1 MSRMWTSIL
10 FYILL
15 NLFDFT
21 FAWLKDPNNCYEGWS
36 RDKLFG
42 KSLLILGDS
51 QGKRLMK
58 EMERLAVEFAHQA
71 SRRFLRMTKL
81 QFHRCGLCTY
91 LGADCVSKKKWQR
104 PPSSDIGPRVF
115 GLEKSL
121 CTDCHGCEAVIYTIK
136 FRKEGD
142 VKGSGEPFLIE
153 FIPVEFA
160 KDYTIQTPGK
170 LTTQENVV
178 KYLKPSPP
186 DYIIFNTG
194 LHDIPGSSLEK
205 YKTNLKF
212 YVDLLSSLNNTK
224 LIWVGTGLVDESH
237 VFYCYKHVYKNII
250 GYNIIASEVMAE
262 YPNIIEVIDP
272 VPDIVVGRELNKGAY
287 YADAHHFRQNSSFYR
302 SILMR
307 AMYSICSTSP

>member
-1 MSRMWTSIL
+1 MSTLFLFLIFSL
-10 FYILL
+10 FY
-15 NLFDFT
+15 FAS
-21 FAWLKDPNNCYEGWS
+21 AWLKDPKYCYEGWP

-58 EMERLAVEFAHQA
+58 EMERLAVEFAHQT
-71 SRRFLRMTKL
+71 STNILELMKL
-81 QFHRCGLCTY
+81 QKNRCSLCTY
-91 LGADCVSKKKWQR
+91 LGADCVSKKNWQR

-115 GLEKSL
+115 GLKNSR
-121 CTDCHGCEAVIYTIK
+121 CSDCRGCEAVKYTIK

-142 VKGSGEPFLIE
+142 VKGSGESFLIE

-178 KYLKPSPP
+178 EYLKPSPP

-194 LHDIPGSSLEK
+194 LHDIAISSLEQ

-212 YVDLLSSLNNTK
+212 YVDLLSTLNNTK

-237 VFYCYKHVYKNII
+237 VHYRYKHVYKNIT
-250 GYNIIASEVMAE
+250 GYNTIANEVMSTFS
-262 YPNIIEVIDP
+262 NDDIEIIDP
-272 VPDIVVGRELNKGAY
+272 VPDVVVGREYNKGTY
-287 YADAHHFRQNSSFYR
+287 YLDAHHFRQNSSFYS
-302 SILMR
+302 SILVR
-307 AMYSICSTSP
+307 AMYSICAIAPD